1 VRHVLTHT
9 AGVPALPAG
18 TTLEQFCDADA
29 MARVIADLEPWWT
42 PGEGVGYHA
51 LTFGFILGEVVRR
64 ATGLRISQALAEDVA
79 GPLGVADEVYFG
91 VPDSALGRVAPL
103 EDDPAWADRRPGLT
117 GAQACSVAGWVAGER
132 GRSHAAHRA
141 A

>member
-1 VRHVLTHT
+1 
-9 AGVPALPAG
+9 
-18 TTLEQFCDADA
+18 

-51 LTFGFILGEVVRR
+51 MTFGFILGEVVRR
-64 ATGLRISQALAEDVA
+64 ATGRRISQVLAEDVA

-103 EDDPAWADRRPGLT
+103 EDDPAGVAMWGVRPRDRHPELT